1 MGRQQTIHRLVAE
14 AATWAIGVRR
24 DLHRWPE
31 LGNEEYKTSQRI
43 KDELEKMDIK
53 VSRMLETGLVGVIRQ
68 EEEKKVVALRADIDA
83 LPIQEEALLPYASVR
98 KGLMHACGHD
108 VHTAV
113 LLGTARVLSQ
123 LKEQLNGSVKFIFQ
137 PAEETDGG
145 AERMIKKGC
154 LDHPKVDYVLGCHV
168 KPDLPAGMIGI
179 KYGKVH
185 ASSDTFRITIQG
197 KGGHGAYPEQGIDA
211 IATAAQLVVHAQS
224 IVSRNTSPLNPAV
237 ISFGSFS
244 GGTGKN
250 IIADQVVLEGTL
262 RALDPSSRA
271 FLKTRLRQVA
281 RYTAKAALAEAQIEF
296 TKGYPALIND
306 NLMVDLIK
314 DTALCESAIEKVV
327 VLKEPSMGVEDFS
340 FFLEKAPGAFFFLGS
355 GYKGVENAGIHS
367 GTFEVDEACIKI
379 GILIETLAVLKLL
392 E

>member
-14 AATWAIGVRR
+14 AAAWAINVRR

-31 LGNEEYKTSQRI
+31 LGNEEYQTSQRV
-43 KDELEKMDIK
+43 KDELEQMGIP
-53 VSRMLETGLVGVIRQ
+53 VSRMLETGLVAVIHQ
-68 EEEKKVVALRADIDA
+68 EETKKVVALRADMDA
-83 LPIQEEALLPYASVR
+83 LPIQEGVPLPYASLR

-113 LLGTARVLSQ
+113 LLGVARVLSQ
-123 LKEQLNGSVKFIFQ
+123 LKEELNGSVKFIFQ

-145 AERMIKKGC
+145 AERMIQNGC
-154 LDHPKVDYVLGCHV
+154 LENPKVDFVLGCHV
-168 KPDLPAGMIGI
+168 KPDLPAGMIGL

-185 ASSDTFRITIQG
+185 ASSDTFRITIKG
-197 KGGHGAYPEQGIDA
+197 KGGHGAYPEEGIDA
-211 IATAAQLVVHAQS
+211 VAVAAQLVVHAQS

-237 ISFGSFS
+237 ISFGRVS

-250 IIADQVVLEGTL
+250 IIADQVILEGTL
-262 RALDPSSRA
+262 RALDQQSRE

-281 RYTAKAALAEAQIEF
+281 KYTAKAALASAQIEF
-296 TKGYPALIND
+296 TKGYPALVND

-314 DTALCESAIEKVV
+314 DVAMCEPAIEKVIE
-327 VLKEPSMGVEDFS
+327 LKEPSMGVEDFS
-340 FFLEKAPGAFFFLGS
+340 FFLERVPGAFFFLGS
-355 GYKGVENAGIHS
+355 GYKGMENAGIHS
-367 GTFEVDEACIKI
+367 GQFEVDESCIKT
-379 GILIETLAVLKLL
+379 GILLETLAVLKLL